1 MLRKDAS
8 GTELQ
13 KSKWRK
19 RLSILAATVAISAIA
34 IALNQFS
41 GPQAAQAQGT
51 KTSSK
56 TSQGTSSVRKASH
69 TSSTN
74 LPTTVEQSKVVA
86 VVNGQAIS
94 RQYLADECLRRY
106 GNDVLESIV
115 NKHLIWQ
122 ECKKQN
128 VEVTE
133 KDVDDEI
140 TRLANKFGLSPG
152 RWLTLLEQE
161 RDLSPD
167 QYRREI
173 IWPTL
178 ALRGLA
184 ASQIVISP
192 DELRKAF
199 ETEYGPRVKVRAIT
213 VSSQEKANQL
223 YAQAIAKPE
232 EFETLAKDH
241 SEDQSASVHG
251 LIPPIRKH
259 LGDPELERIAF
270 GLTEGA
276 ISPVIQVANQY
287 VILKC
292 EQHLPE
298 TYIAP
303 RFRRDAEMRVR
314 DRLQDQ
320 KLRTSA
326 TDMFRRLQVEAK
338 VENVFNN
345 PDLSK
350 QMPGVAA
357 TINGQK
363 ISIAQLGEECVVRYG
378 KEVLEGEINR
388 KILMQALER
397 SSKQVTEANIDAE
410 IARAADSFGYLT
422 PDGKP
427 DINGWLESVTK
438 EDGTS
443 IELYVRDAV
452 WPTVALKQLVG
463 EHVSVTEQDIQK
475 GFVSN
480 FGPRVEALAIVLNNQ
495 RQAQK
500 VWDMARSNPT
510 DQFFGELAH
519 QYSVDAISRENFG
532 KIPPIR
538 RYGGRPQ
545 IEEEAFKLKPGELSG
560 IIVSGENFIVLRCQG
575 HTSPIVSEMDSEI
588 RDELVKDIQ
597 EKKLRSA
604 MTVQFDRL
612 QEAAQIDNFLTKSS
626 QAGARMAAP
635 KGPVRR

>member
-1 MLRKDAS
+1 
-8 GTELQ
+8 
-13 KSKWRK
+13 
-19 RLSILAATVAISAIA
+19 
-34 IALNQFS
+34 
-41 GPQAAQAQGT
+41 
-51 KTSSK
+51 
-56 TSQGTSSVRKASH
+56 
-69 TSSTN
+69 
-74 LPTTVEQSKVVA
+74 
-86 VVNGQAIS
+86 
-94 RQYLADECLRRY
+94 
-106 GNDVLESIV
+106 VLESIV

-122 ECKKQN
+122 ECKKRGINITDQ
-128 VEVTE
+128 
-133 KDVDDEI
+133 DVDDEI
-140 TRLANKFGLSPG
+140 TRLASKFGLSPG

-161 RDLSPD
+161 RDLKPE

-178 ALRGLA
+178 ALRALA
-184 ASQIVISP
+184 ASQIAISP
-192 DELRKAF
+192 EELRRAF

-213 VSSQEKANQL
+213 VSSEEKAGKL
-223 YAQAIAKPE
+223 REQAVADPE
-232 EFETLAKDH
+232 GFEKLAKDF

-270 GLTEGA
+270 GLKEGE
-276 ISPVIQVANQY
+276 ISPVIKVANQY

-326 TDMFRRLQVEAK
+326 TDMFKRLQAESQVQ
-338 VENVFNN
+338 NVSN
-345 PDLSK
+345 DAELSK
-350 QMPGVAA
+350 KMPGVAA

-363 ISIAQLGEECVVRYG
+363 ISVAQLAEECVARHG

-388 KILMQALER
+388 KILMQALDRR
-397 SSKQVTEANIDAE
+397 SITVSEADIDAE

-422 PDGKP
+422 DDGKP

-438 EDGTS
+438 EDGTTV
-443 IELYVRDAV
+443 ELYVRDAV
-452 WPTVALKQLVG
+452 WPTVALKRLVG
-463 EHVSVTEQDIQK
+463 DRVVVTEEDIQK

-480 FGPRVEALAIVLNNQ
+480 FGPRIETLAIVLNNQ

-500 VWDMARSNPT
+500 VWEMARNNPT

-532 KIPPIR
+532 KIPPVR

-545 IEEEAFKLKPGELSG
+545 IEDAAFKLKPGELSG
-560 IIVSGENFIVLRCQG
+560 IIVSGENFIILRCQG
-575 HTSPIVSEMDSEI
+575 HTTPIVAEMDSEI
-588 RDELVKDIQ
+588 REELIKDIQ
-597 EKKLRSA
+597 EKKLRAA
-604 MTVQFDRL
+604 MTVEFDRL
-612 QEAAQIDNFLTKSS
+612 QQSAQIDNFLTNSS
-626 QAGARMAAP
+626 QVGTAAKAGTT
-635 KGPVRR
+635 RR

>member
-1 MLRKDAS
+1 
-8 GTELQ
+8 
-13 KSKWRK
+13 
-19 RLSILAATVAISAIA
+19 
-34 IALNQFS
+34 
-41 GPQAAQAQGT
+41 
-51 KTSSK
+51 
-56 TSQGTSSVRKASH
+56 
-69 TSSTN
+69 
-74 LPTTVEQSKVVA
+74 
-86 VVNGQAIS
+86 
-94 RQYLADECLRRY
+94 
-106 GNDVLESIV
+106 
-115 NKHLIWQ
+115 
-122 ECKKQN
+122 
-128 VEVTE
+128 
-133 KDVDDEI
+133 
-140 TRLANKFGLSPG
+140 
-152 RWLTLLEQE
+152 
-161 RDLSPD
+161 
-167 QYRREI
+167 
-173 IWPTL
+173 
-178 ALRGLA
+178 
-184 ASQIVISP
+184 
-192 DELRKAF
+192 
-199 ETEYGPRVKVRAIT
+199 
-213 VSSQEKANQL
+213 
-223 YAQAIAKPE
+223 
-232 EFETLAKDH
+232 
-241 SEDQSASVHG
+241 
-251 LIPPIRKH
+251 
-259 LGDPELERIAF
+259 
-270 GLTEGA
+270 
-276 ISPVIQVANQY
+276 VANQY